1 MALAFLAA
9 GMYLFNKGSHNW
21 GWLVFL
27 SVITAVTPSVQ
38 SDNKKEEEP
47 KKDLHQELQE
57 RANENN
63 K

>member
-9 GMYLFNKGSHNW
+9 GMYLFHQGSHNW

-27 SVITAVTPSVQ
+27 SVATAVTPSVAK
-38 SDNKKEEEP
+38 DEKKEEP
-47 KKDLHQELQE
+47 KESKNLHEELQE
-57 RANENN
+57 RANEN